1 MKSAKKEKRLPKV
14 FRRKLLMVTVLIML
28 FSMIF
33 IALITPFLKNRLVFD
48 ILSPQLSEIDE
59 EVIYDSDFIFDAVK
73 SMFVYESKLPDE
85 EYINSILEYWGSPAW
100 YVIDENGIVIM
111 SDDKSKVDTG
121 VFEDPVLSEYH
132 RELSDT
138 QLGSCRVSEIPPE
151 DFQSGN
157 WKKYVAVSLGNGV
170 VMTVIFEPPSY
181 YQQTDGIMES
191 ICSFKTV
198 GKDGC
203 DLIVHEDG
211 SIVSPPE
218 KLRENKDIRFTQQ
231 DIEKL
236 LSSAPANTLIETE
249 LEGTVYCAI
258 YEQADGYYAVSIIS
272 KNEIMLG
279 IYIIISVSMF
289 CMLLLMVIIFLR
301 VNNLAKRLIVD
312 NIGKINSELS
322 EITGGNLD
330 VKIDV
335 KDNLEFRQLSDG
347 INTTV
352 SSLKGYIERESER
365 FNKEL
370 ELAHAIQTSALPNV
384 FPPFPNRH
392 DVDIFASMTPAKVVG
407 GDFYD
412 FFFTD
417 STHFVFLVADVSDK
431 GIPAAMFMM
440 KAKTMIKSL
449 AQANRSVDEIIFIAN
464 NALCEDNEADMF
476 VTLWFGILD
485 TEKGILSYIN
495 AGHCKPLIRRAD
507 GTFEYLSEKADFVVA
522 AEESVPF
529 RRRELKLSKGDVLFL
544 YTDGVTE
551 AVDSSDELYGEDR
564 LRLALNAQKPQSA
577 REICEAVQ
585 RDLRSYS
592 NGATQTDDITMLSVI
607 FNGSRLYREI
617 TVEAKTENLNEIYTF
632 LDDML
637 NASGFDFSSITQMG
651 TIADE
656 VCSNIV
662 NYSYPEQKNGY
673 IKAAFSFNPT
683 SDEAEIT
690 FTDGGIPFN
699 PLNSPEPDF
708 ENIED
713 SEEGGLGIFLIRRY
727 SDKVLY
733 EYSNGQNIL
742 KIVKKRKDLQR
753 SIDQ

>member
-231 DIEKL
+231 DMEKL

-301 VNNLAKRLIVD
+301 VNNLAKRLIVFF
-312 NIGKINSELS
+312 N
-322 EITGGNLD
+322 NL
-330 VKIDV
+330 
-335 KDNLEFRQLSDG
+335 
-347 INTTV
+347 
-352 SSLKGYIERESER
+352 
-365 FNKEL
+365 
-370 ELAHAIQTSALPNV
+370 
-384 FPPFPNRH
+384 
-392 DVDIFASMTPAKVVG
+392 
-407 GDFYD
+407 
-412 FFFTD
+412 
-417 STHFVFLVADVSDK
+417 
-431 GIPAAMFMM
+431 
-440 KAKTMIKSL
+440 
-449 AQANRSVDEIIFIAN
+449 
-464 NALCEDNEADMF
+464 
-476 VTLWFGILD
+476 
-485 TEKGILSYIN
+485 
-495 AGHCKPLIRRAD
+495 
-507 GTFEYLSEKADFVVA
+507 
-522 AEESVPF
+522 
-529 RRRELKLSKGDVLFL
+529 
-544 YTDGVTE
+544 
-551 AVDSSDELYGEDR
+551 
-564 LRLALNAQKPQSA
+564 
-577 REICEAVQ
+577 
-585 RDLRSYS
+585 
-592 NGATQTDDITMLSVI
+592 
-607 FNGSRLYREI
+607 
-617 TVEAKTENLNEIYTF
+617 
-632 LDDML
+632 
-637 NASGFDFSSITQMG
+637 
-651 TIADE
+651 
-656 VCSNIV
+656 
-662 NYSYPEQKNGY
+662 
-673 IKAAFSFNPT
+673 
-683 SDEAEIT
+683 
-690 FTDGGIPFN
+690 
-699 PLNSPEPDF
+699 
-708 ENIED
+708 
-713 SEEGGLGIFLIRRY
+713 
-727 SDKVLY
+727 
-733 EYSNGQNIL
+733 
-742 KIVKKRKDLQR
+742 
-753 SIDQ
+753 